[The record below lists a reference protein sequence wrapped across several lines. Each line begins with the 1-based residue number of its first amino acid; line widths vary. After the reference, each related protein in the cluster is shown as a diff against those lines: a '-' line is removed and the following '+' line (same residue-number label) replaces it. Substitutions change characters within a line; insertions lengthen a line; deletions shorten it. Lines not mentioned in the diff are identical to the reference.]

1 MDYFPPFESV
11 ATLTH
16 LFFLTC
22 EGKLWRYLI
31 GLPIAAKVGLDLG
44 YSAEALRSH
53 YFYGEAEKITIW
65 NEKGEHLIQELKANS
80 NLAKHLG
87 SKSLSD
93 VRVRGTA
100 QFIPGSLDWE
110 FFTVARNGKVRHK
123 TCD

>member
-1 MDYFPPFESV
+1 MDFESV

-16 LFFLTC
+16 LVFFKKTY
-22 EGKLWRYLI
+22 EGKLWKYI
-31 GLPIAAKVGLDLG
+31 VGLPIAAKVGLDLG

-53 YFYGEAEKITIW
+53 YFYGESEKITIW
-65 NEKGEHLIQELKANS
+65 NEKGEHLIQELKASS

-110 FFTVARNGKVRHK
+110 FFTVARNGKVNTK
-123 TCD
+123 CVD